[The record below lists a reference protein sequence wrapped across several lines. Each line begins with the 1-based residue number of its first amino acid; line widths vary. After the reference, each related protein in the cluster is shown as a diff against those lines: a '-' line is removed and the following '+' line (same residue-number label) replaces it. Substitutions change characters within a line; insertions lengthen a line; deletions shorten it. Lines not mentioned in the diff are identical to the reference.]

1 MIRINC
7 FKLFRIWFSHT
18 IFFGPFRLF
27 DYYKSLLWSKRW
39 QKKMLSRTDSSLDYI
54 QSTIKI
60 PVIRLFQ
67 VKTKKQRQKK
77 DYAIILKTKVALRK
91 LQACGKFWRIWSISH
106 INWLENS
113 TRTKGRENI
122 FPTEQGSLVD
132 WMIKLSHI

>member
-1 MIRINC
+1 
-7 FKLFRIWFSHT
+7 
-18 IFFGPFRLF
+18 
-27 DYYKSLLWSKRW
+27 
-39 QKKMLSRTDSSLDYI
+39 MLSRTDSSLDYI

-106 INWLENS
+106 IN
-113 TRTKGRENI
+113 
-122 FPTEQGSLVD
+122 
-132 WMIKLSHI
+132 